1 MTTTRERSEP
11 QDVDL
16 IVKNAYLVT
25 MDSERRLF
33 TNGALAVSSS
43 RIVDIGT
50 SADISQKYRGER
62 TIDAGGGVVH
72 PGYVDNHIHLMYHVI
87 RWGIGDGVGWD
98 DALPLHGG
106 VTKFSDDELIRTAV
120 TLSSLEMARNGTT
133 SFLEAGGVANTAVA
147 AEAIEQ
153 VGIRGLLGGCFVRD
167 TPPDGSATAGF
178 DRDTA
183 FENLG
188 AELWR
193 NNDPD
198 ALVRGVVSMSG
209 MGSCSVELQLAGK
222 KLADERGVILNQHQ
236 SYQGPDVANDDERF
250 GRHPLVH
257 YADIGL
263 LGDNCMFS
271 HVNIIRD
278 DEIAPI
284 VESGLSISWCPMASM
299 LFGVG
304 GTFHGKHLE
313 LYKQGVNIAL
323 GCDSANWTSAFDLNE
338 QGFIA
343 LLTAR
348 EKTGDPGA
356 LVAED
361 IFEMATI
368 NGAKASGRADEIG
381 SLEVGKRADL
391 VIRSQDMPEALP
403 ALDPLRYVAYSS
415 RSKSVD
421 TVVVNGNV
429 IVEGGKSTQVDE
441 EEFAAQTKEVTTRLF
456 ERAGQQPAVGRW
468 PRIS

>member
-1 MTTTRERSEP
+1 MKTVHERRAREP
-11 QDVDL
+11 VDL
-16 IVKNAYLVT
+16 IVRNAYLIT
-25 MDSERRLF
+25 MDSERRIF
-33 TNGALAVSSS
+33 TNGAVAVDSS
-43 RIVDIGT
+43 RVVGVGT
-50 SADISQKYRGER
+50 SAEILQAYRPER
-62 TIDAGGGVVH
+62 TIDAGGAVVH
-72 PGYVDNHIHLMYHVI
+72 PGYVDNHIHLMYHLL
-87 RWGIGDGVGWD
+87 RWGVGDGAGWD
-98 DALPLHGG
+98 DSLPLHGG
-106 VTKFSDDELIRTAV
+106 LMAAIDEDVIRTAT
-120 TLSSLEMARNGTT
+120 TLASLEMARNGTT
-133 SFLEAGGVANTAVA
+133 CFLEAGGVPNTVVA
-147 AEAIEQ
+147 AEAIER
-153 VGIRGLLGGCFVRD
+153 VGIRGLLGGSFVRD
-167 TPPDGSATAGF
+167 ISPGGASTHPT
-178 DRDTA
+178 DRDKA
-183 FENLG
+183 FDNLG

-193 NNDPD
+193 NSNPD

-222 KLADERGVILNQHQ
+222 KLADENGVILNQHQ
-236 SYQGPDVANDDERF
+236 SYQMLDASGDDERF
-250 GRHPLVH
+250 GKHPLVQF
-257 YADIGL
+257 AEIGL
-263 LGDNCMFS
+263 LDSNCMFS

-278 DEIAPI
+278 DEIEPI

-323 GCDSANWTSAFDLNE
+323 GCDSANWTSAFDLDE

-356 LVAED
+356 LIAED

-368 NGAKASGRADEIG
+368 NGAKASGRANELG

-403 ALDPLRYVAYSS
+403 MLDPLRYVVYYS

-421 TVVVNGNV
+421 TVIVN
-429 IVEGGKSTQVDE
+429 
-441 EEFAAQTKEVTTRLF
+441 
-456 ERAGQQPAVGRW
+456 
-468 PRIS
+468 

>member
-1 MTTTRERSEP
+1 MTTTQERTAP
-11 QDVDL
+11 QQVDL
-16 IVKNAYLVT
+16 IVQNAYLIT
-25 MDSERRLF
+25 MDSERRVF
-33 TNGALAVSSS
+33 TNGALAVDSS
-43 RIVDIGT
+43 RIVGVDT
-50 SADISQKYRGER
+50 TAEISQKYQAQR
-62 TIDAGGGVVH
+62 TIDAAGSVVH
-72 PGYVDNHIHLMYHVI
+72 PGYVDNHIHLMYHLI
-87 RWGIGDGVGWD
+87 RWGIPDGVGWD

-106 VTKFSDDELIRTAV
+106 MMGVMNDDVIRIAT

-133 SFLEAGGVANTAVA
+133 CFLEAGGVANTTVA

-167 TPPDGSATAGF
+167 ISPGGPTTAAP
-178 DRDTA
+178 DRDAA

-193 NNDPD
+193 NKDAD

-222 KLADERGVILNQHQ
+222 KLADESGVILNQHQ
-236 SYQGPDVANDDERF
+236 SYQQLDVSNDDERF
-250 GRHPLVH
+250 GRHPLVE

-263 LGDNCMFS
+263 LGENTMFA

-368 NGAKASGRADEIG
+368 NGAKASGRATELG

-403 ALDPLRYVAYSS
+403 MLDPLRYVVYSS

-421 TVVVNGNV
+421 TVIVNGNV
-429 IVEGGKSTQVDE
+429 IVENGHSTQVDE
-441 EEFAAQTKEVTTRLF
+441 EEFAAHTQEFTNELF
-456 ERAGQQPAVGRW
+456 KRMDQKPAVGRW
-468 PRIS
+468 PRI